1 MIDPSNVFLFL
12 FYWSVLVIIRT
23 IVIAITSIFGKEPK
37 PIKMSKTELILN
49 SITFSY
55 IITYLTT

>member
-23 IVIAITSIFGKEPK
+23 VVIAIASIFGKEPK

>member
-1 MIDPSNVFLFL
+1 MTDPSNVFLFL

-23 IVIAITSIFGKEPK
+23 VVIAITSIFGKEPK

>member
-1 MIDPSNVFLFL
+1 MTDPSNVFLFL